1 MAQPDYACALIE
13 DDHHRLL
20 LELRPPHAR
29 HAADQLTCFG
39 GKREDDENDKTC
51 LLRELREEL
60 GWTPSSAE
68 PACDLWQDDRWI
80 ARFFRCRWSGDRPQ
94 TEPESL
100 AIWAP
105 WSCLPGLPLSPW
117 HRDVLLAV
125 KQGRG
130 HVALAVQS

>member
-39 GKREDDENDKTC
+39 GKREAHEDDRTC

-60 GWTPSSAE
+60 GWIPSSAE
-68 PACDLWQDDRWI
+68 PACDLWQSDRWI
-80 ARFFRCRWSGDRPQ
+80 ARFFRCRWAGDQPR
-94 TEPESL
+94 TEPDSL
-100 AIWAP
+100 AVWAP
-105 WSCLPGLPLSPW
+105 WASLPGLPLSPW

-125 KQGRG
+125 RQGRS
-130 HVALAVQS
+130 HVALAVRS